1 MKTARRARRR
11 LRGHWGE
18 VIAVQLLLLGIG
30 LLLPL
35 AEWFALRLL
44 GDSGG
49 AMLLVSDLL
58 EGEHLRAAAVIG
70 GILLLDLLL
79 LSPLHLGRARYYARL
94 AAGTP
99 DKMCTLWRDYR
110 GRRYFRAVRYRL
122 CLWGIRALTG
132 SVTFAPAALV
142 LAMGDL
148 LRIRAENGEDVVLLR
163 LFSGL
168 FSLLALI
175 AGFLLL
181 ELFLLKFLPAPYYL
195 AADRTLS
202 VRAALARSWRQTRGW
217 VSTLAWRHVGFAG
230 WWLSCVLLF
239 PYLYVAPL
247 FETTRALWV
256 ESLEPRD
263 ERVKVYVPPVTA

>member
-1 MKTARRARRR
+1 MKTAHRARRR
-11 LRGHWGE
+11 LRRHWGAA
-18 VIAVQLLLLGIG
+18 ITVQLLFLGIG

-35 AEWFALRLL
+35 AEWFALRLA

-49 AMLLVSDLL
+49 GMLLFSDLL
-58 EGEHLRAAAVIG
+58 EGRHVQAATVIG
-70 GILLLDLLL
+70 GIVLFDLLL
-79 LSPLHLGRARYYARL
+79 TSPLQLGRARYYARL

-99 DKMCTLWRDYR
+99 DKIGTLWRDYR
-110 GRRYFRAVRYRL
+110 GKRYFRAIRYRL
-122 CLWGIRALTG
+122 CLWGIRVLTG
-132 SVTFAPAALV
+132 LVTFAPAALV

-148 LRIRAENGEDVVLLR
+148 LRRRAENGEDVVLLR

-168 FSLLALI
+168 FALLALI
-175 AGFLLL
+175 AGFLLM
-181 ELFLLKFLPAPYYL
+181 ELFLLKFLPVPYYL

-202 VRAALARSWRQTRGW
+202 VRAAIARSWRQTRGW

-230 WWLSCVLLF
+230 WWLSCVLLV

-256 ESLEPRD
+256 AGLEPRD
-263 ERVKVYVPPVTA
+263 EQVKVYVPPVTA